1 MTSTATPGPSPQT
14 IVAAMIGAI
23 ERKDLD
29 EAVTYMADDIE
40 YDNVPMGKVFG
51 PAAVRTTLEPFLAR
65 CRRASWE
72 IVHQV
77 ASGDT
82 VMNERIDRFEIGD
95 RWVAIAVAGVFVV
108 RDGRVVLWRDY
119 FDLASSSD
127 AFR

>member
-1 MTSTATPGPSPQT
+1 
-14 IVAAMIGAI
+14 MIGAI

-65 CRRASWE
+65 CRSASWE
-72 IVHQV
+72 ILHQA

-95 RWVAIAVAGVFVV
+95 RWVAVAVAGVFVV